1 MIEREVSLR
10 HVGADDEAII
20 HDWYLS
26 PHVSGYCRP
35 LAEAQPPLG
44 RRVIVSGQHR
54 VGYLEWRKLDPLP
67 ALDGEPAIMDGIEVQ
82 IIIGAPGAVGHGI
95 GTLAMSMWIAA
106 ISLVEARPD
115 IVACVPTTNPRARE
129 FLERLGFRRRNL
141 RIPAVGTPEV
151 VLIHEGRAPAS
162 EPAMPRGQPASG

>member
-26 PHVSGYCRP
+26 PHVSAYCKP
-35 LAEAQPPLG
+35 LAEAQQRLG
-44 RRVIVSGQHR
+44 SRVIVWDQRR

-82 IIIGAPGAVGHGI
+82 VIIGAPDAVGHGI

-106 ISLVEARPD
+106 MSLVEARPA
-115 IVACVPTTNPRARE
+115 IVACVPTTNRRARE

-141 RIPAVGTPEV
+141 RIPAVGTPDV
-151 VLIHEGRAPAS
+151 VLIHEAREQAS
-162 EPAMPRGQPASG
+162 EPAMSRGQPGTA